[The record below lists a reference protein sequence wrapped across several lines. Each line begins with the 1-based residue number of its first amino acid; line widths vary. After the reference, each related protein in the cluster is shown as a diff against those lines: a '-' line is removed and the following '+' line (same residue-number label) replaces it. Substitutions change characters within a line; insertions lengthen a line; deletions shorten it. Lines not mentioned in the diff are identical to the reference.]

1 MQERLTR
8 LLIYL
13 GWVLGAA
20 VIFYGFWRYWT
31 ERSIPPLLV
40 SLAVLV
46 AGPLEDLLKRW
57 IRHRRRLGREEPGV
71 VLVDAATSVA
81 FLILLLWTIA
91 LIP

>member
-57 IRHRRRLGREEPGV
+57 IRHRRAWEGKSP
-71 VLVDAATSVA
+71 AWC
-81 FLILLLWTIA
+81 LLTRRRAWRF
-91 LIP
+91 